1 MENEAERMLSAAEKR
16 ALLLRGLEDAMRE
29 VLTDETI
36 TKAIVVHWNGK
47 GNIGMSIMGADCGD
61 MTLAAALL
69 QARALRA
76 FTQIDTGI
84 REEQTDDTGDD

>member
-1 MENEAERMLSAAEKR
+1 MEDAAERMLSTAAMR
-16 ALLLRGLEDAMRE
+16 AALLHGLEDAMRE

-61 MTLAAALL
+61 VVLAAALL
-69 QARALRA
+69 QERALRA
-76 FTQIDTGI
+76 FGLTDTDMK
-84 REEQTDDTGDD
+84 EEWADDTGDD